1 MIRLF
6 GIPNCDTVKKA
17 RAFFESRGIAYEFT
31 DFKKTPPTKAELERW
46 EKVYG
51 APPVNTRGTT
61 YRKCKD
67 AYEALPQ
74 MARRAFVAANPS
86 LIKRPVV
93 ECDGVAVT
101 FGFDEAAYRDL
112 FHGPR

>member
-17 RAFFESRGIAYEFT
+17 RAFFESRDMEYEFT
-31 DFKKTPPTKAELERW
+31 DFKKTPPTDAELERW
-46 EKVYG
+46 EKAYG
-51 APPVNTRGTT
+51 GPPVNTRGTT

-67 AYEALPQ
+67 AYEAL
-74 MARRAFVAANPS
+74 AESERRMFVAANPS

-93 ECDGVAVT
+93 ECDGVPVT
-101 FGFDEAAYRDL
+101 FGFDEATYGDL
-112 FHGPR
+112 FCGPR